1 MLCTAKDE
9 SRLKIGAREEEKG
22 VLTKTGAK
30 TKPAPF
36 IFWAKDLSFV
46 RMLKTGS
53 FFQLYYFANKSL
65 SSTPKFP
72 KFQHTPSA

>member
-30 TKPAPF
+30 TKTAPF
-36 IFWAKDLSFV
+36 IFWAKDLFFV
-46 RMLKTGS
+46 RMLETGT
-53 FFQLYYFANKSL
+53 FFLTGLLQTSYYQVL
-65 SSTPKFP
+65 FP
-72 KFQHTPSA
+72 KFQHSTSA